1 MTPPPLPKTTWRRV
15 LDGVAIGIVL
25 AFAYVV
31 LLFGLFATLAIVSP
45 PLAED
50 QAFILFFSTVCTGMV
65 VAPPVLVPALLRR
78 LRTLPEDSL
87 TTKQMDDSVAP
98 MIRSLR
104 IRSRLFKLG
113 AGGVF
118 LLIVMTTLLGFTVAQ
133 NPSENGTITGTGVT
147 ALALLLFLL
156 RTLASIYRH
165 NMRLASFYDS
175 RADYLQAGGKTKG
188 LDNKELLNV
197 FSTDK
202 SLLVGLKDSKTP
214 LNHGSRCLASDQ
226 AFEPQGSL
234 DGSFGA
240 HRV

>member
-1 MTPPPLPKTTWRRV
+1 MTPPPLPETTGWWKFLNV
-15 LDGVAIGIVL
+15 VAIGLVL
-25 AFAYVV
+25 IFAYVV
-31 LLFGLFATLAIVSP
+31 LLFGLFAALAIVSP

-50 QAFILFFSTVCTGMV
+50 QAFILFFSIVCTGMV
-65 VAPPVLVPALLRR
+65 IAPLVLVPALLRR

-87 TTKQMDDSVAP
+87 TTTQMDDSVAP

-156 RTLASIYRH
+156 RTFASIYRY

-188 LDNKELLNV
+188 LDNKELLTV

-202 SLLVGLKDSKTP
+202 VDVGWAEKLKGT
-214 LNHGSRCLASDQ
+214 
-226 AFEPQGSL
+226 FEPRQ
-234 DGSFGA
+234 
-240 HRV
+240 